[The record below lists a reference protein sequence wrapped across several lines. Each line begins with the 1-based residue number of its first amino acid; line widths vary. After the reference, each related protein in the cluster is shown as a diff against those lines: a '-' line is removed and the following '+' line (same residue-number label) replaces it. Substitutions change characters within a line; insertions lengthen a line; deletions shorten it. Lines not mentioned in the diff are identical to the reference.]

1 MRKKAVIDRLETD
14 LAVILVGDEE
24 RVLTIP
30 RNIVPDGGKEGDW
43 LSIELDGSRVTSAA
57 IDREAT
63 DQARE
68 RIAEKLARL
77 RARRRP

>member
-1 MRKKAVIDRLETD
+1 MHEKAVIDRLESGR
-14 LAVILVGDEE
+14 AVILVGEEE
-24 RVLTIP
+24 RVVTIP
-30 RNIVPDGGKEGDW
+30 RNLVPEGWKEGDW
-43 LSIELDGSRVTSAA
+43 LSVELDGNRITSAA